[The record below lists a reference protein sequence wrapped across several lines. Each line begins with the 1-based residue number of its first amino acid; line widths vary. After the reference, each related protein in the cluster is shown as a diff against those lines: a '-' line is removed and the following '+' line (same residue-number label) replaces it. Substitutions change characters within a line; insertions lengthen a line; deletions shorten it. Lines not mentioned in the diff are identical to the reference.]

1 MDDSKTKAD
10 AFFHGNGS
18 VHRKHITRYVFK
30 TLIHLPIHDVASRFH
45 YAKYALCKSKNIEA
59 KAHPPA
65 DWGKKKSV
73 FLFFFFFHSRSLLTY
88 SKEGRQRPSMVLLL
102 L

>member
-1 MDDSKTKAD
+1 MFSSRMDDSKTKAN

-18 VHRKHITRYVFK
+18 MHQKHITRYVFK

-45 YAKYALCKSKNIEA
+45 YAKYLALCKSKNIEA
-59 KAHPPA
+59 KAYPPA

-73 FLFFFFFHSRSLLTY
+73 FHFFFSAQGLY
-88 SKEGRQRPSMVLLL
+88 
-102 L
+102 